1 MACSPFSLPSSLQ
14 RPRGVGHSGA
24 QPAGVEGGA
33 AASPT
38 VSAEGRGGGGRG
50 EGDVSGL
57 GDKLEGST
65 VLPVPTG
72 DPELLGSMPATAE
85 MACHPVGGA
94 LPRERLGRQLQ
105 EADVGTPT
113 LGKQPHVLCCFY
125 FPRVTLNYFLVLFV
139 DIDKHQEII
148 YLSIPLISLN

>member
-38 VSAEGRGGGGRG
+38 VSAEGHGGGGRG

-57 GDKLEGST
+57 GDKPEGST
-65 VLPVPTG
+65 VLPLPTG
-72 DPELLGSMPATAE
+72 DTALLGTLPAAAE

-94 LPRERLGRQLQ
+94 LPRERVGRQLQ
-105 EADVGTPT
+105 EGDAGDPHSWKAALCAPLLLFSMSNVKLPFNT
-113 LGKQPHVLCCFY
+113 LCRHRQTSG
-125 FPRVTLNYFLVLFV
+125 N
-139 DIDKHQEII
+139 
-148 YLSIPLISLN
+148 YLSISLISLS